1 MFESSLD
8 KAEDGL
14 ENTKGLCIWID
25 KWINRISEKI
35 ALS

>member
-8 KAEDGL
+8 KAEDRL
-14 ENTKGLCIWID
+14 ENIKGLYICM
-25 KWINRISEKI
+25 KWMNIVSEKI